1 MIEKDKTER
10 GEKAGR
16 SYLPRDVRRVQIV
29 EASKPIFLER
39 GFRNTTIEDIL
50 HASGIAQGTLY
61 LHFRSKNEIFREVM
75 IGCLHRIQEIVRAS
89 ADVQSGLSMNQD
101 AVADYI
107 YQKNLN
113 VLREVYKDR
122 DLIRIILREAPG
134 LGPEIDE
141 ILRLIRDM
149 ILTQVKTELALLK
162 GMGLVGEIDPDLTA
176 RMLLGTMVMAMI
188 GPFIDDERDFS
199 SDDIERLAHEITDFQ
214 LYGYLKH
221 GTSGQV
227 MDNPGE

>member
-1 MIEKDKTER
+1 MIEKDKTAR

-16 SYLPRDVRRVQIV
+16 SYLPRDLRRAQIV
-29 EASKPIFLER
+29 EASRPIFLEH

-50 HASGIAQGTLY
+50 AASGIAQGTLY

-75 IGCLHRIQEIVRAS
+75 IDCLHRIQQIVRAG
-89 ADVQSGLSMNQD
+89 ADVRSGSSMNRD

-141 ILRLIRDM
+141 ILGLIRDM
-149 ILTQVKTELALLK
+149 ILTQVRTELALFK

-176 RMLLGTMVMAMI
+176 RMLLGTMVMAML
-188 GPFIDDERDFS
+188 GPFIDDDREFS
-199 SDDIERLAHEITDFQ
+199 PDDIQRMAHEITNFQ
-214 LYGYLKH
+214 LYGYL
-221 GTSGQV
+221 TRRS
-227 MDNPGE
+227 